1 MNSQT
6 LISQAIDL
14 IEEAKHVVA
23 LTGAG
28 ISTPSGIPDFRS
40 AGSGLWNNANLLE
53 VATFTAF
60 KRRPHLFY
68 DWIRPLIRTIWEA
81 HPNAAH
87 LALAELERLGKL
99 TSVITQNIDILH
111 SRAGSQTVHEIHGH
125 MREMVCLRCYRTF
138 AADPFILNLL
148 EEPAIPHCPVCGG
161 LLKLAV
167 ILFGEQLPFQVLLK
181 AKEESANSDLML
193 VIGTSLEVEPAAEL
207 PALARS
213 TGSRLIII
221 NQSPTYMDKQA
232 DLVIRGDVA
241 EILPQLVEPFAE

>member
-1 MNSQT
+1 MSNQ
-6 LISQAIDL
+6 ISQAIHL

-40 AGSGLWNNANLLE
+40 ASSGLWNNVDLWE

-81 HPNAAH
+81 RPNPAH

-99 TSVITQNIDILH
+99 HSIITQNIDILH
-111 SRAGSQTVHEIHGH
+111 SRAGSQTVYEIHGH
-125 MREMVCLRCYRTF
+125 LRDMVCLRCYRTF
-138 AADPFILNLL
+138 AADTYLAHLL
-148 EEPAIPHCPVCGG
+148 EEPAVPHCPVCGG
-161 LLKLAV
+161 LLKPAV
-167 ILFGEQLPFQVLLK
+167 ILFEEQLPFQTLLK
-181 AKEESANSDLML
+181 AKEESTNSDLML
-193 VIGTSLEVEPAAEL
+193 VIGTSLEVEPASEL

-221 NQSPTYMDKQA
+221 NQSATYIDKYA

-241 EILPQLVEPFAE
+241 EILPQLIKPSTE